1 MSARGS
7 AARYAKAL
15 LDVAIKESSAAQAE
29 QDLKRFIDLFDQ
41 YPDLKKALMNPA
53 IPVTSKRRVMQD
65 LVTRLELSRPVARL
79 LLMLADRDRLILLPD
94 LVAVYRERLL
104 DYEQVVRAEVI
115 TATTLDP
122 SRADR
127 LQRRL
132 SEVTGRRVTMS
143 TSVDPS
149 IIGGV
154 IARIGS
160 VVYDG
165 SVATQLA
172 KIRDR
177 LVQGN

>member
-1 MSARGS
+1 VSVRGS
-7 AARYAKAL
+7 ASRYAKAL
-15 LDVAIKESSAAQAE
+15 LDVAITESSAAQAE
-29 QDLKRFIDLFDQ
+29 QDLKRFIDLFEQ

-53 IPVTSKRRVMQD
+53 VPVTGKRSVMQE
-65 LVTRLELSRPVARL
+65 LVKRLELSRPVARL

-94 LVAVYRERLL
+94 LVEVYRERLL
-104 DYEQVVRAEVI
+104 DYEQIVRAEVI
-115 TATTLDP
+115 TATPLEP
-122 SRADR
+122 SRAER

-132 SEVTGRRVTMS
+132 AEVTGRRVTMS
-143 TSVDPS
+143 ARVDPS

-177 LVQGN
+177 LVQQG

>member
-1 MSARGS
+1 VSARGS